1 MQGNEE
7 AGRGIAF
14 ESSNGRYIYY
24 WKSPGGAW
32 RMPVGGGDEELVLP
46 GISFPWALTDKGIY
60 FMEAEGEGGIVKFF
74 SFATQRVTRVT
85 VMERPPA
92 LGLTVSPDERWLLYT
107 QRDVESQTLM
117 LVENFR

>member
-1 MQGNEE
+1 
-7 AGRGIAF
+7 
-14 ESSNGRYIYY
+14 
-24 WKSPGGAW
+24 
-32 RMPVGGGDEELVLP
+32 
-46 GISFPWALTDKGIY
+46 
-60 FMEAEGEGGIVKFF
+60 MEAEGEGGIVKFF